1 METTSCLTCLQKLIK
16 VWLSEGGG
24 VQFDFLL
31 KGMAFHECCW
41 EEGIVST
48 SMF

>member
-1 METTSCLTCLQKLIK
+1 MEPTSCLTCLKKLIK

-31 KGMAFHECCW
+31 KGVAFHECCCG
-41 EEGIVST
+41 EGIVST
-48 SMF
+48 CMF